1 MQKMAQKIL
10 QNCRNLGCLQ
20 MQNFQRKKLQN
31 VEFCDKKVVELQI
44 FRAVVDV
51 EFEDFS
57 MQKAIFQKLLK
68 MLQNLSTSS
77 CRQKLFSKILQMQ
90 KFGQILLQKCR
101 KLSKILQNLQLVRT
115 PLRPP
120 LKKLQLCLEVAFAL
134 FTRGTSL
141 KHISTPTT
149 KNGLLCGMPIWIYS
163 FVLISMQ

>member
-1 MQKMAQKIL
+1 MQKMAKKIL

-115 PLRPP
+115 PPP
-120 LKKLQLCLEVAFAL
+120 LGGVRIKMIQM
-134 FTRGTSL
+134 
-141 KHISTPTT
+141 T
-149 KNGLLCGMPIWIYS
+149 KGDPSHFFGLVNKTEGIK
-163 FVLISMQ
+163 Q